1 MGFSLR
7 HLHHFN
13 PWAILV
19 SALLLWLLGAVW
31 YSPALFSKPWMAALN
46 IVPDSAKKNSLAAG
60 MISSFLGDLLVAF
73 ALLHVILWSGAA
85 TAFAGAFVAFVCWL
99 GFFAATQFP
108 QGVYEGRPTR
118 LFWINSGYW
127 LIGLT
132 LCGAL
137 MAVWR

>member
-13 PWAILV
+13 HWAILV
-19 SALLLWLLGAVW
+19 SALILWVLGAIW
-31 YSPALFSKPWMAALN
+31 YSPALFAKPWMAALN
-46 IVPDSAKKNSLAAG
+46 IVPTGPKKGLAAG
-60 MISSFLGDLLVAF
+60 MIASFLGDLLVAF

-85 TAFAGAFVAFVCWL
+85 TAFAGALVAFVCWL

-108 QGVYEGRPTR
+108 QGIYESRPTR

-127 LIGLT
+127 LIGLMPI
-132 LCGAL
+132 GAL
-137 MAVWR
+137 MAVWQ

>member
-7 HLHHFN
+7 HLHHLN

-19 SALLLWLLGAVW
+19 SALILWLLGAVW
-31 YSPALFSKPWMAALN
+31 YSPALFAKPWMAALN
-46 IVPDSAKKNSLAAG
+46 ITPTGPKKGLAAG
-60 MISSFLGDLLVAF
+60 MISSFLGDLLLSF

-85 TAFAGAFVAFVCWL
+85 TGFAGAFVAFVCWL

-118 LFWINSGYW
+118 LFWINNGYW
-127 LIGLT
+127 LLGLT
-132 LCGAL
+132 LSGAL
-137 MAVWR
+137 MAVWQ

>member
-19 SALLLWLLGAVW
+19 SALILWMLGAVW

-46 IVPDSAKKNSLAAG
+46 IVPDPSKKKSIVAG
-60 MISSFLGDLLVAF
+60 MISSFLGDLLLSF

-85 TAFAGAFVAFVCWL
+85 TGFAGAFVAFVCWL

-127 LIGLT
+127 LLGLT
-132 LCGAL
+132 LVGAL
-137 MAVWR
+137 MAVWQ